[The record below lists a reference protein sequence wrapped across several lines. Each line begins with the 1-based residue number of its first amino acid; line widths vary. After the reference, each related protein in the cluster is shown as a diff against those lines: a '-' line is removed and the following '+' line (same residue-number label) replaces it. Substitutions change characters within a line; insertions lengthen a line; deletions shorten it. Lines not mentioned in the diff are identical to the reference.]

1 MTTIYNGITNK
12 DKKLLKKTIINEKDL
27 LWYDNISIL
36 FEYNRLTEFFPSA
49 DMTIEEQLNS
59 VVRLCLY
66 MSVILVIYTTN
77 ANMLLIFL
85 FSLVFTYLIYKYS
98 DKRRIIEDYETYNAS
113 FIKPTIN
120 NPFMN
125 ITLNDYNDNPNREA
139 LNKANSYINTDLNDN
154 VTKKFNYNLY
164 RDADDIY
171 DRVTTQRQ
179 FYTMP
184 ITTIPNRQ
192 DRFSKWLYSTPPTC
206 KENNGASCIKGNY
219 EHLKDSKIRN
229 GVY

>member
-1 MTTIYNGITNK
+1 MNSNNNNT
-12 DKKLLKKTIINEKDL
+12 DKFWSDDIE
-27 LWYDNISIL
+27 IL
-36 FEYNRLTEFFPSA
+36 FKVDKLSQFFPSVGYSFSGK
-49 DMTIEEQLNS
+49 LNAITRCAFYLS
-59 VVRLCLY
+59 ILLY
-66 MSVILVIYTTN
+66 LYN
-77 ANMLLIFL
+77 GNYKFL
-85 FSLVFTYLIYKYS
+85 FIFIVVLILTYMIYHNNEEYKTSRQLISKFTNFGN
-98 DKRRIIEDYETYNAS
+98 KRYPVEYIS
-113 FIKPTIN
+113 PTKN

-125 ITLNDYNDNPNREA
+125 ITLNDYNDSPNREA

-192 DRFSKWLYSTPPTC
+192 DSFSKWLYSTPPTC

>member
-1 MTTIYNGITNK
+1 MS
-12 DKKLLKKTIINEKDL
+12 DKLLETFSDEMYVK
-27 LWYDNISIL
+27 
-36 FEYNRLTEFFPSA
+36 PS
-49 DMTIEEQLNS
+49 
-59 VVRLCLY
+59 V
-66 MSVILVIYTTN
+66 
-77 ANMLLIFL
+77 
-85 FSLVFTYLIYKYS
+85 
-98 DKRRIIEDYETYNAS
+98 
-113 FIKPTIN
+113 N

-192 DRFSKWLYSTPPTC
+192 DSFSKWLYSTPPTC
-206 KENNGASCIKGNY
+206 KENGTSCIKGNY
-219 EHLKDSKIRN
+219 EHLKDSEIRN
-229 GVY
+229 GIY

>member
-1 MTTIYNGITNK
+1 MEVFWSDSIYVLYKN
-12 DKKLLKKTIINEKDL
+12 DKLKQ
-27 LWYDNISIL
+27 
-36 FEYNRLTEFFPSA
+36 FFPKKN
-49 DMTIEEQLNS
+49 MTLEERLNS
-59 VVRLCLY
+59 IVRLSLY
-66 MSVILVIYTTN
+66 ISVIVALYSKNYQYIYIFFI
-77 ANMLLIFL
+77 ALIL
-85 FSLVFTYLIYKYS
+85 TYLIYKN
-98 DKRRIIEDYETYNAS
+98 RYNAYNDY
-113 FIKPTIN
+113 FLDYTNNLVHKYIEPTKN

-192 DRFSKWLYSTPPTC
+192 DSFSKWLYSTPPTC
-206 KENNGASCIKGNY
+206 KENGTSCIKGNY